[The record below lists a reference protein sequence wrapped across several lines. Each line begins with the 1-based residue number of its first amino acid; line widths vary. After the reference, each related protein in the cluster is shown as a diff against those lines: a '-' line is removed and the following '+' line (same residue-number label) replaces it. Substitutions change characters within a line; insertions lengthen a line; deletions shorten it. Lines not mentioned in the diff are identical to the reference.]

1 MTLARAALAA
11 CGLMLAGSFPVAAQ
25 VVHSAYGCSN
35 LAGRHAL
42 PAIEG
47 TGAMFYR
54 VDPDLHM
61 FHPFADQTVAD
72 LARLSAALAARGTT
86 LIYVPLPTT
95 ALIEPE
101 SLPPLAGDMGY
112 DHAIAATVF
121 DDIVHRLVDGGVLAV
136 NLRLPL
142 QAPATAGTAVIPTD
156 YRLTAEGDRR
166 AATVIGAV
174 IAATPGYAALPRAT
188 FVTRPGEAL
197 ALASPMR
204 DILQRHCTL
213 PLPEPVAQTAVTT
226 PDGTPPPP
234 TIVLAGTEEI
244 ATTPSNLAGF
254 LSEAT
259 GLTVTEQIVPG
270 GGALA
275 AMTAYLTS
283 DAFAAAPP
291 AYLVWVNPV
300 QHDLAAPGDLPIAEL
315 IAAAGA
321 TCATALATIPGP
333 APDTLTITLPDTPPA
348 TLLIDADAPASSA
361 RIDLTFA
368 SGAVRTRHLTH
379 DAATGRFFLTLAGL
393 PGDPRAA
400 TVTLDTA
407 AGPAPRA
414 AACDG

>member
-1 MTLARAALAA
+1 
-11 CGLMLAGSFPVAAQ
+11 
-25 VVHSAYGCSN
+25 VHSAYGCSN

-47 TGAMFYR
+47 ADAMFYR
-54 VDPDLHM
+54 IDPDLHM

-86 LIYVPLPTT
+86 LIYIPLPTT

-101 SLPPLAGDMGY
+101 ALPPLAREMGF

-156 YRLTAEGDRR
+156 YRLNVQGGRR

-174 IAATPGYAALPRAT
+174 IAATPGYAAQPRAT
-188 FVTRPGEAL
+188 FTTRAAQDL
-197 ALASPMR
+197 TLLSPMR

-213 PLPEPVAQTAVTT
+213 PLPLPLAPMAITAA
-226 PDGTPPPP
+226 DGAAPPPA
-234 TIVLAGTEEI
+234 IVLAGTEEI
-244 ATTPSNLAGF
+244 STTHSNLAGF

-259 GLTVTEQIVPG
+259 GLAVEEQIAPG
-270 GGALA
+270 GGAFG

-283 DAFAAAPP
+283 DAFAASPP

-300 QHDLAAPGDLPIAEL
+300 QHDLAAPGDLPMAEL
-315 IAAAGA
+315 IAAAGTACTTPLTA
-321 TCATALATIPGP
+321 TPGP
-333 APDTLTITLPDTPPA
+333 DPDALTITLPAARPA
-348 TLLIDADAPASSA
+348 TLLIDADAPATAA
-361 RIDLTFA
+361 RFDVTFA

-379 DAATGRFFLTLAGL
+379 EAATGRFFLSLAGL
-393 PGDPRAA
+393 PGDAVTA
-400 TVTLDTA
+400 TVTFDTA
-407 AGPAPRA
+407 AGPTPRA
-414 AACDG
+414 AFCEG